1 LIRTLLFRQKTA
13 SLEQKAVKKV
23 NWLEANGGLNLKIE
37 NVGRVHVFA
46 IIALLLSSIC
56 IGAFTV
62 NSLES
67 TDMLGELKEPI
78 ETLTVEEPIEIVKYP
93 ASLTLFPGETNEFNV
108 TIRNLSSVSYS
119 VTLEFRLNDTEYQR
133 KYVSFS
139 SQTYMIDPGQADLPA
154 SLTVSKD
161 APSCSLLLT
170 VNVSREA
177 DQGSLETES
186 PQSNPP
192 LQTSPL
198 PENNPPAED
207 DETPEAKPPQEEE
220 QAPTVPGLPDFSGL
234 SPSYTLLGAGA
245 RWASEEGK
253 SALYVNWYDN
263 WVNHHSSDGADWEWG
278 SVSTM
283 QGYRSGVGAAL
294 EAYGFSVTFAGDI
307 PSVLEDY
314 DLVVLFAYFATEPR
328 HASLIGNY
336 VEGGGSVVLICG
348 TPCHFMVYSKTMTT
362 FPNALYPPDFSPL
375 LWLGAGSYRNG
386 GGEAKLLVDSP
397 FGTGLARSDVL
408 LVGSLSCGSMT
419 QLDSDAKPLA
429 VWGQPLQSWV
439 TETLVFAYTFEYGAG
454 RLYYQAIAVP

>member
-1 LIRTLLFRQKTA
+1 M
-13 SLEQKAVKKV
+13 
-23 NWLEANGGLNLKIE
+23 KIE
-37 NVGRVHVFA
+37 NVGSVRVFA

-62 NSLES
+62 NFLES
-67 TDMLGELKEPI
+67 TNILGEMEEPI
-78 ETLTVEEPIEIVKYP
+78 ETLTVEEPIEIVEYP
-93 ASLTLFPGETNEFNV
+93 ISLTLFPGETNEFNV
-108 TIRNLSSVSYS
+108 TIRNLSPVTYS
-119 VTLEFRLNDTEYQR
+119 VTLEFQLNDTEYQG

-139 SQTYMIDPGQADLPA
+139 SQTYLIASGQADLPA

-161 APSCSLLLT
+161 APSSSLILT

-177 DQGSLETES
+177 DQESLETES

-198 PENNPPAED
+198 PMNNMPSEE
-207 DETPEAKPPQEEE
+207 DETPEATPPQEEE
-220 QAPTVPGLPDFSGL
+220 QAPTIPSLPDSSDL

-283 QGYRSGVGAAL
+283 ERYRSGVAAAL
-294 EAYGFSVTFAGDI
+294 EAYGFAVTFAGDI
-307 PSVLEDY
+307 PDTLEDY

-328 HASLIGNY
+328 HAPLIGNY
-336 VEGGGSVVLICG
+336 VEGGGSVVLIGG

-362 FPNALYPPDFSPL
+362 FPNAFYPPDFSPL
-375 LWLGAGSYRNG
+375 PWLGAGSYRNG

-397 FGTGLARSDVL
+397 FGTGLTRSDVL
-408 LVGSLSCGSMT
+408 LLGSLSCGSMT
-419 QLDSDAKPLA
+419 QLDSDAEPLA
-429 VWGQPLQSWV
+429 VWSQPLQSWV
-439 TETLVFAYTFEYGAG
+439 TETLVFAYTYEYGAG
-454 RLYYQAIAVP
+454 RLYYQSIAVP

>member
-1 LIRTLLFRQKTA
+1 
-13 SLEQKAVKKV
+13 
-23 NWLEANGGLNLKIE
+23 LKFE
-37 NVGRVHVFA
+37 NVGSVRVFA

-67 TDMLGELKEPI
+67 TNILGETKEPI
-78 ETLTVEEPIEIVKYP
+78 ETLTVEEPIEIVAYP
-93 ASLTLFPGETNEFNV
+93 TSFTLFPGETNEFNV

-119 VTLEFRLNDTEYQR
+119 VTLNFQLNDTEYQR
-133 KYVSFS
+133 NYVSFS
-139 SQTYMIDPGQADLPA
+139 SQTYLIDPGQADLPA

-161 APSCSLLLT
+161 APSSSLILT

-177 DQGSLETES
+177 DQGSLEIEI

-198 PENNPPAED
+198 PKNNPPSEE
-207 DETPEAKPPQEEE
+207 DETPEATPPKEE
-220 QAPTVPGLPDFSGL
+220 QAPSVPSLPDSSDL

-263 WVNHHSSDGADWEWG
+263 WLNHHSSDGADWEWG

-283 QGYRSGVGAAL
+283 ERYRSGVAAAL
-294 EAYGFSVTFAGDI
+294 EAYGFAVAFAGDI
-307 PSVLEDY
+307 PNTLEDY
-314 DLVVLFAYFATEPR
+314 DLVVIFAYFATEPR
-328 HASLIGNY
+328 HAPLIGNY
-336 VEGGGSVVLICG
+336 IEGGGSVVLIGG

-362 FPNALYPPDFSPL
+362 FPNAAYPPDFSPL
-375 LWLGAGSYRNG
+375 PWLGAGSYRNG

-397 FGTGLARSDVL
+397 FGTGLTRSDVL
-408 LVGSLSCGSMT
+408 LLGSLSCGSMT
-419 QLDSDAKPLA
+419 RLDSDAEPLA
-429 VWGQPLQSWV
+429 FWSQPLQYWV
-439 TETLVFAYTFEYGAG
+439 TETLVFAYTYEYGG
-454 RLYYQAIAVP
+454 GKLYYQSIAVP

>member
-336 VEGGGSVVLICG
+336 VEGGGSVVLIGG